1 MDALWTELFW
11 IGLLTAAVRL
21 ATPILLAS
29 LGEIIAERAG
39 VLNVGLEGMMLV
51 GAFAGFVAAQGS
63 GSPWAGIVAGLFG
76 GCLLG
81 LLFAF
86 FTVALAVDQI
96 VCGITINLLALGLTG
111 YLHRVI
117 YGLTSAMPKAP
128 SIAQWNIPGL
138 SELPFVGPVLFQQ
151 NGLVYLAI
159 VLVLVCWF
167 ALFRTTFG
175 LKLRAVGEYP
185 NAADSVGINVF
196 HIRYAAMA
204 ACGGLAGLGGA
215 FLSIGQLNM
224 FVEGMTGGRGFI
236 ALAVVIFARWNP
248 IGALLAA
255 VLFGAAEAL
264 QFRLQVLTVE
274 IPFQFL
280 AMLPYLLTIAVLVTM
295 RRSVQPAALA
305 RPFIKEMR

>member
-1 MDALWTELFW
+1 MDAVWSDLFW

-21 ATPILLAS
+21 ATPILLAA

-51 GAFAGFVAAQGS
+51 GAFAGFVIAQGT
-63 GSPWAGIVAGLFG
+63 GNPWIGIAAGLFA

-86 FTVALAVDQI
+86 FTVTLVVDQI

-111 YLHRVI
+111 YLNRVV
-117 YGLTSAMPKAP
+117 YGLTSTMPKAP

-151 NGLVYLAI
+151 NALVYIA
-159 VLVLVCWF
+159 LVLAFVCWF
-167 ALFRTTFG
+167 VLFRTTWG
-175 LKLRAVGEYP
+175 LKLRSVGEYP

-196 HIRYAAMA
+196 RIRYAAMI
-204 ACGGLAGLGGA
+204 ACGGLAGLGGV

-224 FVEGMTGGRGFI
+224 FVESMTGGRGFI

-248 IGALLAA
+248 FGAILAA
-255 VLFGAAEAL
+255 ILFGIAEAL
-264 QFRLQVLTVE
+264 QFRLQVLDVE